1 MVDQPG
7 LRLMPRL
14 SAAQF
19 VAVVHLCMEDHPCVG
34 GMKCKNFSGALIYDI
49 IYDLYDLFVCSTRNG
64 SFINH
69 SKKASF
75 IY

>member
-14 SAAQF
+14 SVAQF

-34 GMKCKNFSGALIYDI
+34 GMECKKFFGGTSEVLYMIYMI
-49 IYDLYDLFVCSTRNG
+49 F
-64 SFINH
+64 
-69 SKKASF
+69 
-75 IY
+75 